1 MKEYQKPIITTLII
15 TLLVSTI
22 LTAQGVMESESLDIE
37 TTIDHVEEVQ
47 ESSALEDGILLM
59 REEEKLARDVYLALY
74 DTWGLRTFMN
84 IAQAEQQHMDSVA
97 YLLDINNIADPAEGS
112 DVGVFKNEEIDKLYT
127 SLVEQ
132 GSTSVVEA
140 LKVGALIEDL
150 DIADLERLLSE
161 TTDADAIRVY
171 ENLLRGSENH
181 MRAFINQLS
190 RYNQSYNP
198 IYISELRYNEIVG
211 RN

>member
-1 MKEYQKPIITTLII
+1 MKKYQKPLISTLII
-15 TLLVSTI
+15 ILLVSTI
-22 LTAQGVMESESLDIE
+22 LTAQGVAESGYLDIE
-37 TTIDHVEEVQ
+37 TTIDNVEEVQ

-74 DTWGLRTFMN
+74 DTWGLRTFGN

-97 YLLDINNIADPAEGS
+97 YLLDMNSIADPAEGS
-112 DVGVFKNEEIDKLYT
+112 DVGVFKNEEIATLYT
-127 SLVEQ
+127 SLVER
-132 GSTSVVEA
+132 GSTSIVEA

-190 RYNQSYNP
+190 RYNQNYDP
-198 IYISELRYNEIVG
+198 IYISDLRYNEIIG

>member
-22 LTAQGVMESESLDIE
+22 LTAQGIMESESLDIE